1 MSRPSPKEAR
11 QAQELTQRQQAVL
24 RAVSTAYIG
33 GGTPVGSRT
42 VSYLLAVK
50 LSSASIRATM
60 AELTELGL
68 LQKPHASSGRMPTER
83 GLRIFVDRLLALG
96 QLAAYD
102 RRSLEHS
109 FEDVEVDGATA
120 LTSRLL
126 TDHSGQLGF
135 VIAPGLE
142 WVVLRHLSLVRLS
155 TERVLVVVVC
165 RDGRLHR
172 RVIEDAGT
180 DDQAELDQV
189 ASTLNERLV
198 GRTLVEIRTALA
210 QELCELRDQ
219 AGRLMRR
226 ALALGLR
233 ALDGAAESSADLV
246 IATRL
251 ALLDQPEFND
261 PERVRE
267 LLSAV
272 ETRER
277 LLEVLDKVL
286 ADDIAVAFGD
296 ELGEPAL
303 RDCAVIVA
311 PYGERS
317 PARGALG
324 VIGPSRMNYARI
336 IPLVS
341 YCSQLITEKLNA

>member
-1 MSRPSPKEAR
+1 
-11 QAQELTQRQQAVL
+11 
-24 RAVSTAYIG
+24 
-33 GGTPVGSRT
+33 
-42 VSYLLAVK
+42 
-50 LSSASIRATM
+50 
-60 AELTELGL
+60 
-68 LQKPHASSGRMPTER
+68 MPTER
-83 GLRIFVDRLLALG
+83 GLRVFVDRLLAPG
-96 QLAAYD
+96 KLAAYD

-109 FEDVEVDGATA
+109 FEDVEVDGATT

-135 VIAPGLE
+135 VITPRVE

-198 GRTLVEIRTALA
+198 GRTLIEIRTALA

-219 AGRLMRR
+219 AGRLVRR

-286 ADDIAVAFGD
+286 ADELAVAFGD